1 MKVRITVN
9 IGNYQTVS
17 LETND
22 NETLKGS
29 IQELRGYAD
38 KIDNEDITDLV
49 NETFGEIEA

>member
-38 KIDNEDITDLV
+38 KIDNEDIIDLV